1 MRTFTATLLSTALAC
16 AGSAFAADGDFDP
29 AFDGDGIHFYTSP
42 GSYGSALLR
51 APDDAVVIWGTR
63 GEATSA
69 SEVHWRRIAV
79 GGVGTL
85 CTFTPP
91 GAEYLGARGAAF
103 DPDGR
108 LLIAVEVDFG
118 AGTVLGVLRVLYP
131 ACDLDSSFDGGFAT
145 HALDLGPGG
154 STGVAGVAAARWY
167 EPFPIQR
174 RRVLVAIS
182 KSAEGTFVRDTW
194 LVRLL
199 DDGQLDTGFGGGD
212 GVAMIAPE
220 RFARGLA
227 AGLDGKFLI
236 PGLIQAGDDEDT
248 FVLRIDRSGVPDPG
262 FGTGGEAVVDY
273 TPAGESYDDLTRIS
287 VAPDG
292 RIVLAGA
299 TDLDAQPGV
308 FTHRGAV
315 AVLRSDGTPD
325 TSFSADGRTFTAAF
339 GYSTWGTAAVMQ
351 GDGRIL
357 LSAWTQDGPSFPLG
371 SGGPDGFGHVLR
383 FARHGPVDTSF
394 GTNGRVDFDWDL
406 VPDGADG
413 VGGVALAEDGRIW
426 VEGAVETPV
435 SGGTDQRVWVA
446 RLANSYLFAD
456 GFERGSTAGW

>member
-1 MRTFTATLLSTALAC
+1 MRRLTATLLATALLGTAP
-16 AGSAFAADGDFDP
+16 AFAADGEFDP
-29 AFDGDGIHFYTSP
+29 AFDGDGLHFYSSP
-42 GSYGSALLR
+42 GSYGSAMLR

-63 GEATSA
+63 SEATSA

-79 GGVGTL
+79 
-85 CTFTPP
+85 
-91 GAEYLGARGAAF
+91 GARGAAF

-108 LLIAVEVDFG
+108 LLIAVAVDFG

-131 ACDLDSSFDGGFAT
+131 ACDLDPAFDGGFAI

-154 STGVAGVAAARWY
+154 AMEIAGIAAARWY
-167 EPFPIQR
+167 EPFPLQR
-174 RRVLVAIS
+174 RRVLVAIA
-182 KSAEGTFVRDTW
+182 KSADGTFVRDTW

-212 GVAMIAPE
+212 GVALIAPE
-220 RFARGLA
+220 RFARGLV
-227 AGLDGKFLI
+227 AGLDGRFLI
-236 PGLIQAGDDEDT
+236 PGLFQAGDDEDT

-299 TDLDAQPGV
+299 TDLDAPPGA
-308 FTHRGAV
+308 FAYRGAV

-325 TSFSADGRTFTAAF
+325 TSFSGDGRTSVAVF
-339 GYSTWGTAAVMQ
+339 GYSTLGTASVMQ

-357 LSAWTQDGPSFPLG
+357 LSAWTQDGPSLFG
-371 SGGPDGFGHVLR
+371 GDGPDGFGHLLR
-383 FARHGPVDTSF
+383 FARHGAIDTTF

-413 VGGVALAEDGRIW
+413 AGGVALAEDGRIW
-426 VEGAVETPV
+426 IEGAAETPV
-435 SGGTDQRVWVA
+435 SGGTAQRVWVA

>member
-1 MRTFTATLLSTALAC
+1 MRDRAARILIVALFA
-16 AGSAFAADGDFDP
+16 ALPAFAADGDYDP
-29 AFDGDGIHFYTSP
+29 AFDGDGIHFYASP
-42 GSYGSALLR
+42 GSYGSAMLR

-63 GEATSA
+63 SEATSA

-91 GAEYLGARGAAF
+91 GAEFLAARGAAF

-108 LLIAVEVDFG
+108 LLIAVAVDFG

-131 ACDLDSSFDGGFAT
+131 ACDLDSAFDGGFAT

-154 STGVAGVAAARWY
+154 ATEIVGVAAARWY
-167 EPFPIQR
+167 EPFPLQR
-174 RRVLVAIS
+174 RRVLVAI
-182 KSAEGTFVRDTW
+182 ARAGDGTFVRDTW

-199 DDGQLDTGFGGGD
+199 DDGQLDSGFGGGD
-212 GVAMIAPE
+212 GVAMIAPG

-227 AGLDGKFLI
+227 GGLDGKFLI
-236 PGLIQAGDDEDT
+236 PGLIQAGGDEDT

-262 FGTGGEAVVDY
+262 FGTGGEAVVDF
-273 TPAGESYDDLTRIS
+273 TPAGVSSDDLTRIS
-287 VAPDG
+287 AAPDG

-299 TDLDAQPGV
+299 TDFDAQPGV

-315 AVLRSDGTPD
+315 AVLRSNGTPD

-339 GYSTWGTAAVMQ
+339 GYSTRATAAVMQ

-357 LSAWTQDGPSFPLG
+357 LSAWTQDGPSLPFDG
-371 SGGPDGFGHVLR
+371 VGPDGFGHVLR
-383 FARHGPVDTSF
+383 LARHGPLDSTF
-394 GTNGRVDFDWDL
+394 GTDGRVDFDWDL

-413 VGGVALAEDGRIW
+413 AQGVALAEDGRIW

-456 GFERGSTAGW
+456 GFERGSAAGW

>member
-1 MRTFTATLLSTALAC
+1 MRRLAVSTLTVALF
-16 AGSAFAADGDFDP
+16 AGAPAGAADGDFDP

-42 GSYGSALLR
+42 GSYGSAMLR
-51 APDDAVVIWGTR
+51 APDDAVVVWGTR
-63 GEATSA
+63 SEATSA
-69 SEVHWRRIAV
+69 SEVHWRRVAV
-79 GGVGTL
+79 GGVGAL

-91 GAEYLGARGAAF
+91 GAEYVAARGAAF

-108 LLIAVEVDFG
+108 LLIAVAVDFG

-131 ACDLDSSFDGGFAT
+131 TCDLDGAFDGGFAT

-154 STGVAGVAAARWY
+154 AMEIAGVAGARWY
-167 EPFPIQR
+167 EPFPLQR
-174 RRVLVAIS
+174 RRVLVAIA
-182 KSAEGTFVRDTW
+182 KPGDGTFVRDTW

-199 DDGQLDTGFGGGD
+199 DDGQLDAGFGGGD
-212 GVAMIAPE
+212 GVAMIAPG
-220 RFARGLA
+220 RFARGMA

-236 PGLIQAGDDEDT
+236 PGLIQAGGDEDT

-273 TPAGESYDDLTRIS
+273 TPAGESYDDLARIS

-292 RIVLAGA
+292 RIVLVGA

-308 FTHRGAV
+308 FALRGAV
-315 AVLRSDGTPD
+315 AVLRANGTPD

-339 GYSTWGTAAVMQ
+339 GYSTWGTSAAMQ

-357 LSAWTQDGPSFPLG
+357 LSAWTQDGPSLPFG
-371 SGGPDGFGHVLR
+371 AGGPDGFGHLLR
-383 FARHGPVDTSF
+383 FARHGPVDTTF
-394 GTNGRVDFDWDL
+394 GTDGRVDFDWDL
-406 VPDGADG
+406 VTDGADG
-413 VGGVALAEDGRIW
+413 AQGVALAEDGRIW
-426 VEGAVETPV
+426 IEGAVETPV
-435 SGGTDQRVWVA
+435 SVGTDQRVWIA